1 MVAIATFIS
10 SFVLSFALTKII
22 LRFSLS
28 RELLDIPNERSSHE
42 IPKPRL
48 GGMAIAGAFYL
59 TVLTLIIAGRLRF
72 DSANGLPG
80 VIAGTGVIVLL
91 GIVDDLKG
99 LGATVKLI
107 LQIVA
112 ASVVVLSGIVLRKIS
127 VPLIGTLG
135 FGPLAVPITILWI
148 VTMVNFYNFIDGI
161 DGLAAG
167 VALIATLFLAYISA
181 GAGISFLVLL
191 YLALGGSVLGFL
203 RFNFPPARIFM
214 GDTGSAT
221 IGFLFATLAVVGEG
235 RGVPAFLTIIIL
247 GAVLGDAGLTLLRRM
262 IRGEKITLPHKT
274 HYYQRLTTLGLSH
287 KQVTILE
294 YLIAALLGVGAI
306 FAFER
311 EWVFVVFF
319 SILWVAFFLWV
330 VAKIR
335 SLERGT
341 RLRFEGH
348 PLAIALADVG
358 FVALSY
364 FLSYYLRLNFRFPH
378 DETQS
383 MLLSLPLVLVIRT
396 AVFHIYRLYRG
407 VWRYTSLDDLVRII
421 KAITLG
427 SLVMIVSFTLLFR
440 FKSFPRSVFVI
451 DWFILTVLMTGSRMA
466 TRWFHELP
474 KKEDIVSRRVLIVG
488 TGSLAEKVM
497 RDVKEEGGYRIVG
510 FIDDREEIIGRMIH
524 GAPVLGKVSDIGRV
538 VKDKGIDEIIVL
550 EPLNERIG
558 FSQLNNFEKE
568 GVEVRI
574 IRDPSKLYEDYKSPD
589 DVSDSG
595 REVVFLLDFTNC
607 QNIPK
612 ENRLKRFI
620 VDVALP
626 IFELINS
633 PGIKKYKRLKIIIR
647 IDDFSSI
654 NKRIVDVLRLLL
666 RTYYSETAPEI
677 GFYLVEKN
685 RDPVSVIDGKAAY
698 VSGIFVAR
706 RNADGEGI
714 SRIKE
719 LSVSADS
726 VAEESIKAIVGVLE
740 SVDSS
745 VARVLRERLQ
755 ELLVAG
761 GDGIS
766 L

>member
-10 SFVLSFALTKII
+10 SFIVSFALTRII

-48 GGMAIAGAFYL
+48 GGMAIAGTFYL
-59 TVLTLIIAGRLRF
+59 TILALIIAGRLKF
-72 DSANGLPG
+72 DSANALSGI
-80 VIAGTGVIVLL
+80 VAGTGVIVIL

-99 LGATVKLI
+99 LGAIVKLV

-112 ASVVVLSGIVLRKIS
+112 ASVVVLSGIVLREIS
-127 VPLIGTLG
+127 VPLVGTLG

-167 VALIATLFLAYISA
+167 VALIASLFLAYISMRA
-181 GAGISFLVLL
+181 GVPFLALL

-221 IGFLFATLAVVGEG
+221 IGFLFATLAVVGEQ
-235 RGVPAFLTIIIL
+235 RDVPAFLTIIIL

-294 YLIAALLGVGAI
+294 YLIATLLGIGAI

-311 EWVFVVFF
+311 EWMVVVFF

-348 PLAIALADVG
+348 PLAIALNDVG

-407 VWRYTSLDDLVRII
+407 VWRYTSLDDLVRIV

-427 SLVMIVSFTLLFR
+427 SLIMIVSFTLLFR

-451 DWFILTVLMTGSRMA
+451 DWFILTVFMTGSRMA

-497 RDVKEEGGYRIVG
+497 KDVKEEGGYRIVG
-510 FIDDREEIIGRMIH
+510 FLDDREEIIGRMIH
-524 GAPVLGKVSDIGRV
+524 GAPVLGRISDIDRV

-550 EPLNERIG
+550 EPLNERVG
-558 FSQLNNFEKE
+558 FSQLNSVERE

-574 IRDPSKLYEDYKSPD
+574 IRDPSRPYRDYESLDG
-589 DVSDSG
+589 G
-595 REVVFLLDFTNC
+595 RDAGRGVIFLLDFTNYR
-607 QNIPK
+607 NIP
-612 ENRLKRFI
+612 EEDTLKRFAEH
-620 VDVALP
+620 VALP

-633 PGIKKYKRLKIIIR
+633 PGIEKYERLKVIIR

-654 NKRIVDVLRLLL
+654 DRRIVDILRLLM
-666 RTYYSETAPEI
+666 RACYSEAVTEF
-677 GFYLVEKN
+677 GFCLLEKN
-685 RDPVSVIDGKAAY
+685 NDLISVINEKEAFDGRIFIARKKAG
-698 VSGIFVAR
+698 VKGMI
-706 RNADGEGI
+706 
-714 SRIKE
+714 RIE
-719 LSVSADS
+719 DLNVSADS
-726 VAEESIKAIVGVLE
+726 IAEESVRAIVGVLD
-740 SVDSS
+740 SIDSS
-745 VARVLRERLQ
+745 EAEAFRERVQ